1 MARILT
7 RWEII
12 PRRPDSLADETV
24 NGEPVCNA
32 NFLLTIYREF
42 YENRA
47 AARKI
52 ARKNA
57 AKSVSCK
64 TIPYKMKQGINSRR
78 TGNLSSRAGNLQRLA
93 GPPCAGAVEQ
103 PQRRLLGVSGL
114 AIEDFKLKASTNA
127 QLTSQPK
134 PSLMA
139 LQKMP
144 IGQLWGGGRL
154 VDLLKSSLSRLWMA

>member
-1 MARILT
+1 MQ
-7 RWEII
+7 EI
-12 PRRPDSLADETV
+12 PQGVLVGQETSNLLLAL
-24 NGEPVCNA
+24 A
-32 NFLLTIYREF
+32 H
-42 YENRA
+42 
-47 AARKI
+47 AARLGQAFAYCSLTAWPLI
-52 ARKNA
+52 PFHFTRDHQARTRVMI
-57 AKSVSCK
+57 VSPEGELVA
-64 TIPYKMKQGINSRR
+64 TRR
-78 TGNLSSRAGNLQRLA
+78 GVTS
-93 GPPCAGAVEQ
+93 

-154 VDLLKSSLSRLWMA
+154 VDLLRSSLSRLWMA